1 MYKIIAIDID
11 GTVYSRKNGI
21 HELTKLAIKKAK
33 DKGIKIVIATGR
45 TITTTRFIAKQLDL
59 LNTSIPFISQNGG
72 QVFSYEKNG
81 SVKIRYTKN
90 FTAQQVDQIFSI
102 IKQHKAHAFCYT
114 LNENIAYK
122 NKGIS
127 IFFWW
132 MKKRAQRVVKTYKPN
147 KKLEAQITKYIC
159 FGKKENMRQMRK
171 KVEDLGFSAFS
182 FSYVTNAKENIEI
195 NPIGVNKGYGLE
207 YVAKELNIKPE
218 EILFFGD
225 GENDLEA
232 IKFAGT
238 GVAMKNS
245 KLEIVKNA
253 ADDVTSLTADQGG
266 VGEYIFKYVLKEEIP
281 KEFSIKK

>member
-11 GTVYSRKNGI
+11 GTVYSRKHGV
-21 HELTKLAIKKAK
+21 HELTKLALKKARE
-33 DKGIKIVIATGR
+33 KGIKIVIATGR
-45 TITTTRFIAKQLDL
+45 TISTTRLIAKKLDL
-59 LNTSIPFISQNGG
+59 LNTSIPFIGQNGG
-72 QVFSYEKNG
+72 QVFSYETNG
-81 SVKIRYTKN
+81 KVKIRYTKK
-90 FTAQQVDQIFSI
+90 FTNKQVNQIFNI

-114 LNENIAYK
+114 LDENIAYK

-132 MKKRAQRVVKTYKPN
+132 MKKRSQRNVKVYKPN
-147 KKLEAQITKYIC
+147 KKLESQITKYIC
-159 FGKKENMRQMRK
+159 FGKRENMRQMRK

-266 VGEYIFKYVLKEEIP
+266 VGEYIFKHVLKEEIP

>member
-11 GTVYSRKNGI
+11 GTVYSRKHGV
-21 HELTKLAIKKAK
+21 HELTKLALKKARE
-33 DKGIKIVIATGR
+33 KGIKIVIATGR
-45 TITTTRFIAKQLDL
+45 TISTTRLIAKKLDL
-59 LNTSIPFISQNGG
+59 LNTSIPFIGQNGG
-72 QVFSYEKNG
+72 QVFSYETNG
-81 SVKIRYTKN
+81 KVKIRYTKK
-90 FTAQQVDQIFSI
+90 FTNKQVNQIFNI

-114 LNENIAYK
+114 LDENIAYK

-132 MKKRAQRVVKTYKPN
+132 MKKRSQRNVKVYKSN
-147 KKLEAQITKYIC
+147 KKLESQITKYIC

-253 ADDVTSLTADQGG
+253 ADDITSLTAVQGG
-266 VGEYIFKYVLKEEIP
+266 VGEYIFKHVLKEEIP